1 MVAKMVYVVTH
12 IFFEIQTRLI
22 LVLPFVSDNET
33 QLNTCITHPVSGIK
47 QKTKAWEKRLPA
59 LLFVQYER

>member
-1 MVAKMVYVVTH
+1 MVANMVNVVTH

-33 QLNTCITHPVSGIK
+33 QLNITHPVSGIK
-47 QKTKAWEKRLPA
+47 QKTKAWEKRSLA
-59 LLFVQYER
+59 LLFVQCEC

>member
-33 QLNTCITHPVSGIK
+33 QLNMTHPVSGTK